1 MFVLDRVHELVAT
14 PDRSESASEVPR

>member
-14 PDRSESASEVPR
+14 PERSESASEVPR